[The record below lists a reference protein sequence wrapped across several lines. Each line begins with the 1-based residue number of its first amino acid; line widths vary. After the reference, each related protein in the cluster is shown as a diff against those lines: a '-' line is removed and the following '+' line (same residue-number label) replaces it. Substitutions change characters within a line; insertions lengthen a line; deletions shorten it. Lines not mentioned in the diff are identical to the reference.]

1 MLDILPINTFTHS
14 VKPYIIAG
22 PCSAESEQQLME
34 TAEALAALGVGVFR
48 AGLWKPRTRPDT
60 FEGVGS
66 EGLKWLKEVKR
77 HTQMRVATEVAS
89 PEHVEQAL
97 SAGIDILWIG
107 ARTTANPFAVQEIA
121 DALRGYD
128 IPVMVKNPVN
138 PDIDLWIGAMQRLN
152 LAGIRRIAAV
162 HRGFCLYNRST
173 YRNDPQWHI
182 PIELR
187 RRYPSLPIFCDP
199 SHIGG
204 RRTLIQPL
212 AQQAIDLQFDG
223 LMIECHITPETA
235 KSDAAQQITPAELDR
250 ILSYLTLHTD
260 TPAGDEI
267 LHDLRRQIDALDT
280 ALLELLSKRME
291 ITNEIG
297 IYKKQHNMP
306 VLQTGRYNEIISRLV
321 SRCAGTG
328 LDPDFIKKIFEIIH
342 SQSVANQLKL

>member
-77 HTQMRVATEVAS
+77 HTRMRVATEVAS

-97 SAGIDILWIG
+97 SVGIDILWIG

-162 HRGFCLYNRST
+162 HRGFSLYNRST

-204 RRTLIQPL
+204 RRALIQPL
-212 AQQAIDLQFDG
+212 
-223 LMIECHITPETA
+223 
-235 KSDAAQQITPAELDR
+235 AQQITPAELDR
-250 ILSYLTLHTD
+250 ILSCLTLHTD

-291 ITNEIG
+291 ITNDIG

>member
-1 MLDILPINTFTHS
+1 MLSSAHQAVSLLPSDIAYIESSNRMRVIHLSDGES
-14 VKPYIIAG
+14 VRIG
-22 PCSAESEQQLME
+22 
-34 TAEALAALGVGVFR
+34 AALGEIFSLLPEGRFAYCHRSVIVNLEMVR
-48 AGLWKPRTRPDT
+48 SVTT
-60 FEGVGS
+60 EGV
-66 EGLKWLKEVKR
+66 
-77 HTQMRVATEVAS
+77 T
-89 PEHVEQAL
+89 
-97 SAGIDILWIG
+97 
-107 ARTTANPFAVQEIA
+107 
-121 DALRGYD
+121 LRDGT
-128 IPVMVKNPVN
+128 PV
-138 PDIDLWIGAMQRLN
+138 DTSR
-152 LAGIRRIAAV
+152 RRI
-162 HRGFCLYNRST
+162 
-173 YRNDPQWHI
+173 P
-182 PIELR
+182 E
-187 RRYPSLPIFCDP
+187 LPIFCDP

-250 ILSYLTLHTD
+250 ILSCLTLHTD

-280 ALLELLSKRME
+280 TLLELLSKRME